1 VEKGI
6 EQGRRPEL
14 VGGGL
19 IRSLGGWAEVKKML
33 LARPWLEDRRRFD
46 IPESL
51 SCCLVDRFPD
61 DVLSA
66 HSNMYRNILADSVLS
81 REERSTWQNMKGS
94 NSWRNQWLRG
104 RIAAKEAVRRS
115 VQDEH
120 DLALFPADIE
130 IVPDRHGRPMA
141 CGMWTSQIASTPSVS
156 IAHTGDVA
164 VAVAGRLVHGG
175 GVGIDIE
182 RIERVIPENVVQY
195 AFCEQERILI
205 PATPDGLRQEWILR
219 FWCAKEA
226 AGKIIGSGIIGQTG
240 NIRIEERRIQSG
252 KVTVSVA
259 EKLAR
264 KFKDLKKK
272 TIRVATFQSDGLVV
286 GISC

>member
-1 VEKGI
+1 
-6 EQGRRPEL
+6 
-14 VGGGL
+14 
-19 IRSLGGWAEVKKML
+19 ML

-51 SCCLVDRFPD
+51 LCCIVDRFPD

-94 NSWRNQWLRG
+94 NSRRNQWLRG
-104 RIAAKEAVRRS
+104 RIAAKDAVRRS
-115 VQDEH
+115 LQDEH
-120 DLALFPADIE
+120 DQALFPVDIE
-130 IVPDRHGRPMA
+130 IVPDLHGRPMA
-141 CGMWTSQIASTPSVS
+141 CGLWTSRIACAPSVS
-156 IAHTGDVA
+156 IAHTGNVA
-164 VAVAGRLVHGG
+164 VAVAGRPARGG
-175 GVGIDIE
+175 SVGIDIE
-182 RIERVIPENVVQY
+182 RIDRVIPEDVVRY
-195 AFCEQERILI
+195 AFSEQERMLI
-205 PATPDGLRQEWILR
+205 PATPARLRQEWTLR

-226 AGKIIGSGIIGQTG
+226 AGKIIGSGVIGQTG

-252 KVTVSVA
+252 KVIVSVA
-259 EKLAR
+259 EELAR

-272 TIRVATFQSDGLVV
+272 TIRVATFQTDGLVV